1 MSEPIY
7 LVDLGLGNLGSV
19 TNMLTR
25 AGVQVQRI
33 SEPAALADASKLILP
48 GVGSFDAMVQ
58 KLDAA
63 GLRQPIL
70 EHVRQGK
77 HLLGICLGM
86 QLLSEGSDEGKLA
99 GLGLIPGRVRRFCF
113 KGDLAHLKVP
123 HMGWNRV
130 QLVHPHPLG
139 QGLEDGARFYFVHSY
154 HGVPLHPDH
163 AIATTDYGI
172 PFTCAV
178 RHHSIRGVQF
188 HPERSQE
195 VGLQLLKNFCDM
207 KPVPR

>member
-1 MSEPIY
+1 MNEPIY

-25 AGVQVQRI
+25 AGAQVQRV
-33 SEPAALADASKLILP
+33 SEPAALAGASKVILP

-63 GLRQPIL
+63 GFRQPLL
-70 EHVRQGK
+70 EHVQQGK

-86 QLLSEGSDEGKLA
+86 QLLSDGSDEGKLA

-113 KGDLAHLKVP
+113 EGILAHLKVP

-130 QLVHPHPLG
+130 KLVHEHPLG
-139 QGLEDGARFYFVHSY
+139 QGLEDEARFYFVHSY
-154 HGVPLHPDH
+154 YFDCESEDDVLFRTSYGHDFASGVQHGKVM
-163 AIATTDYGI
+163 
-172 PFTCAV
+172 
-178 RHHSIRGVQF
+178 GVQF
-188 HPERSQE
+188 HPEKSHRF
-195 VGLQLLKNFCDM
+195 GLRLIQNF
-207 KPVPR
+207 VEL

>member
-1 MSEPIY
+1 MGEPIY

-25 AGVQVQRI
+25 AGAQVQRV

-48 GVGSFDAMVQ
+48 GVGSFDAMVR

-63 GLRQPIL
+63 GFRQPIL

-130 QLVHPHPLG
+130 KLVYQHPLG

-154 HGVPLHPDH
+154 YFDCECEGNVLFRTSYGHDFASGVQQ
-163 AIATTDYGI
+163 GK
-172 PFTCAV
+172 V
-178 RHHSIRGVQF
+178 MGVQF
-188 HPERSQE
+188 HPEKSHRF
-195 VGLQLLKNFCDM
+195 GLQLIKNF
-207 KPVPR
+207 VEL